1 MVLYTDQTDE
11 VLNCWLVLR
20 NKINLVDDDALL
32 VNQKKESRQ
41 EEFKNDG
48 QNLRMQI
55 SLEKVS
61 PHVFRHNF
69 ATAY

>member
-32 VNQKKESRQ
+32 VNSKGKELHLEGFKK
-41 EEFKNDG
+41 
-48 QNLRMQI
+48 
-55 SLEKVS
+55 
-61 PHVFRHNF
+61 
-69 ATAY
+69 